1 MYKNMKKKA
10 KTAALS
16 QEFENFLADFD
27 SLLHATA
34 DLSGEELKEMKA
46 KLHERVEEAREYV
59 EHAGEDLERRARDSA
74 SEINREVHDEPWKA
88 IGVGA
93 ALGLLLGLVVSR
105 R

>member
-1 MYKNMKKKA
+1 MKKKT

-27 SLLHATA
+27 TLLHATA

-46 KLHERVEEAREYV
+46 KLHEKVEEAREFV
-59 EHAGEDLERRARDSA
+59 EDTSEDLERRARKSA
-74 SEINREVHDEPWKA
+74 SRVNHEVHDEPWKA